1 VFYQSTNYIH
11 LKRKKALYWTAKIY
25 ISLFIFFSAYFSY
38 SHATDL
44 RLLGF
49 PDYFRIELV
58 IAKCIGGTLLLIP
71 QTGRLLKEWIYAGFC
86 ICMVS
91 AFIAHACSHDPVS
104 RLLFVGIDFVLILLS
119 IRYVRRYEYGGVT
132 QTIAT

>member
-1 VFYQSTNYIH
+1 M
-11 LKRKKALYWTAKIY
+11 KRKKTLYLIAKIF
-25 ISLFIFFSAYFSY
+25 ISLFMFFTAYYSY
-38 SHATDL
+38 SHASDL
-44 RLLGF
+44 QLLGF

-71 QTGRLLKEWIYAGFC
+71 QTCKYVKEWIYAGFC

-104 RLLFVGIDFVLILLS
+104 RLLFVGFDLVLIVTC
-119 IRYVRRYEYGGVT
+119 IWYVRKFEYGRLK
-132 QTIAT
+132 QTMAS

>member
-1 VFYQSTNYIH
+1 M
-11 LKRKKALYWTAKIY
+11 KRKKTLYLIAKIF
-25 ISLFIFFSAYFSY
+25 ISLFMFFTAYYSY
-38 SHATDL
+38 SHASDL
-44 RLLGF
+44 QLLGF

-71 QTGRLLKEWIYAGFC
+71 QTGKYVKEWIYAGFC

-104 RLLFVGIDFVLILLS
+104 RLLFVGFDFVLILTC
-119 IRYVRRYEYGGVT
+119 IWYVRKYEYGRLK
-132 QTIAT
+132 QTMAS

>member
-1 VFYQSTNYIH
+1 M
-11 LKRKKALYWTAKIY
+11 KRKVTLYWLAKVF
-25 ISLFIFFSAYFSY
+25 ISLFIFFSAYYSY

-44 RLLGF
+44 QQLGF

-58 IAKCIGGTLLLIP
+58 TAKCIGGVLLLIP
-71 QTGRLLKEWIYAGFC
+71 QTGRYLKEWIYAGFC

-104 RLLFVGIDFVLILLS
+104 RLIFVGVDFVLIILC
-119 IRYVRRYEYGGVT
+119 IRYVRKYEYSRQDTSRPGLPWSD
-132 QTIAT
+132 